1 MKEYTYIDEN
11 GQTITVE
18 VDMRP
23 LEEFNEVYDKLKN
36 KSMEVNKECI

>member
-18 VDMRP
+18 VDICT
-23 LEEFNEVYDKLKN
+23 LEEFNQLMN
-36 KSMEVNKECI
+36 KYKQLTEVNK